1 MTGGYQTVMFAA
13 GTVGT
18 VLGGAL
24 AESSGRLPYLV
35 CAVVY
40 AGVLA
45 TSLRRVR
52 GLDAQPAT
60 LPGSR
65 PGSQPAPQS
74 GSRQDA
80 RPAPAA
86 VVIPAQGPADDG
98 AGLGAADGVAAGEVV
113 D

>member
-18 VLGGAL
+18 IIGGAL

-40 AGVLA
+40 AGVLG
-45 TSLRRVR
+45 TSFRRVR
-52 GLDAQPAT
+52 GLDAQPPPAVVV
-60 LPGSR
+60 PAQVPAHGPAQGSDQ
-65 PGSQPAPQS
+65 SPAQCPVE
-74 GSRQDA
+74 GASRNG
-80 RPAPAA
+80 
-86 VVIPAQGPADDG
+86 VVIP
-98 AGLGAADGVAAGEVV
+98 AADGVAASEVV